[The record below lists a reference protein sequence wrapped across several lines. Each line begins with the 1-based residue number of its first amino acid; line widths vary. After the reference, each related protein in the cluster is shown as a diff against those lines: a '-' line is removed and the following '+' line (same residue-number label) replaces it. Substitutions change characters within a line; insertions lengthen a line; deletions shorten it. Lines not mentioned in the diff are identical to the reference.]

1 MYVVMKWLVAVLFVS
16 LIGGKSVEVN
26 GQSLRWTALEDLQ
39 DSLRTQTRP
48 LMVFIHTDWCKYC
61 QMQQKTT
68 FRDPELVGLLNQK
81 FYCLTLN
88 AEEQK
93 SLKFLGRT
101 YESGSSGNFHSLAR
115 MLGLE
120 NGKLLFPTTVFYF
133 PDSNVFKRFQG
144 LQHADDLVLK
154 IQ

>member
-1 MYVVMKWLVAVLFVS
+1 MRWLFAVLFTIFFSSRS
-16 LIGGKSVEVN
+16 LEVH
-26 GQSLRWTALEDLQ
+26 GQALRWTSFEHLQ
-39 DSLRTQTRP
+39 DSLRAQARP

-68 FRDPELVGLLNQK
+68 FRDPELVALLNQE
-81 FYCLTLN
+81 FYCLKLN
-88 AEEQK
+88 AEDQEAI
-93 SLKFLGRT
+93 KFFGRT

-133 PDSNVFKRFQG
+133 PLSNGLKRYQG
-144 LQHADDLVLK
+144 LQQANDLVEK

>member
-1 MYVVMKWLVAVLFVS
+1 MVAVLFVYVLSCS
-16 LIGGKSVEVN
+16 LLEVK
-26 GQSLRWTALEDLQ
+26 GQALKWTALEHLQ
-39 DSLRTQTRP
+39 DSLRAQARP

-68 FRDPELVGLLNQK
+68 FRDPELVDILNQK
-81 FYCLTLN
+81 FYCLRLN

-93 SLKFLGRT
+93 ALKFLGRT
-101 YESGSSGNFHSLAR
+101 YASGASGRFHSLAR

-133 PDSNVFKRFQG
+133 PDSNGFKRFQG
-144 LQHADDLVLK
+144 LQQAGDLVRE